1 MDIGWEGSDDALD
14 FLDVGSM
21 GRVPDRRSWSLAIL
35 ARTKRAAKLQEES
48 QMSRR
53 KHKQRPHAPAA
64 AFADQGRKN
73 LPIEQRTLIASVA
86 NDITIPFFTGVLQHV
101 DDTLI
106 QQGNGKGLAIYD
118 EIERDTH
125 AGAMLEKRKNTLVS
139 RDWEVE
145 PGGDRPI
152 DKEAADLVA
161 ECIDALPF
169 DQICRDLLNAT
180 LKGFAVAEIVWA
192 RDGNRIKPARIKAH
206 DQRRFVFGRDWQP
219 RLLTWTRMTEG
230 EQLPERK
237 FIVHRVGVRGNNPYG
252 LGLGSSLFWPVLF
265 KREGITFWLHFLEK
279 YAGPTIVGKTPY
291 GMLSDEQNRLMNTLM
306 DARTSSAITVPIGTD
321 VEFLEAS
328 RSGSVTY
335 EQFLAYW
342 DAQISI
348 RVTGETLTTQVG
360 ASGGNRA
367 LGEVHANQLEVLAD
381 SDGDLQTDTLR
392 DSLCQWIIDYN
403 LPGAAV
409 PSIRRIRPKNEKD
422 AADTRKAKAEAALS
436 QDKAI
441 AAIVKQAAKFEDDQV
456 AREYIVSF
464 DVTDGLSDKTIDAL
478 VAARADFST
487 SPDLPDPALMTDPVM
502 FSAAR
507 LKKKR

>member
-1 MDIGWEGSDDALD
+1 
-14 FLDVGSM
+14 
-21 GRVPDRRSWSLAIL
+21 
-35 ARTKRAAKLQEES
+35 
-48 QMSRR
+48 MSRKKP
-53 KHKQRPHAPAA
+53 KHRPHARPAA
-64 AFADQGRKN
+64 FDDTSRKN
-73 LPIEQRTLIASVA
+73 LPADQRQLIASVA
-86 NDITIPFFTGVLQHV
+86 NDITIPFFSGALQNT

-106 QQGNGKGLAIYD
+106 QQGGGKGLAIYD

-125 AGAMLEKRKNTLVS
+125 AGAMLDKRRNALVS

-161 ECIDALPF
+161 EIIDALPF

-180 LKGFAVAEIVWA
+180 LKGFAVSEIVWA
-192 RDGNRIKPARIKAH
+192 RIGNQIRPVKIKAH
-206 DQRRFVFGRDWQP
+206 DQRRFVFDRDWRL
-219 RLLTWTRMTEG
+219 RLLTWTNLTEG

-279 YAGPTIVGKTPY
+279 FAGPTVVGKTPY
-291 GMLSDEQNRLMNTLM
+291 GMLSDEQQRLLNTLM
-306 DARTSSAITVPIGTD
+306 DIRTSSAVTVPIGTD

-328 RSGSVTY
+328 RGGTVSY
-335 EQFLAYW
+335 QDFCAYW

-360 ASGGNRA
+360 ANGGNRA
-367 LGEVHANQLEVLAD
+367 LGEVHQNQLDVLAD
-381 SDGDLQTDTLR
+381 SDGDAQTDTLR
-392 DSLCQWIIDYN
+392 DTLCQWIVDYN

-409 PSIRRIRPKNEKD
+409 PAIRRVRPKNEK
-422 AADTRKAKAEAALS
+422 AAAETRKAKAEAA
-436 QDKAI
+436 KAADEAI
-441 AAIVKQAAKFEDDQV
+441 TAIVKQAAKFEDDQV

-478 VAARADFST
+478 VAARAGFVSAPT
-487 SPDLPDPALMTDPVM
+487 TEGVQPDPFDSNAVAA
-502 FSAAR
+502 FSAAW
-507 LKKKR
+507 LKKKH

>member
-1 MDIGWEGSDDALD
+1 
-14 FLDVGSM
+14 
-21 GRVPDRRSWSLAIL
+21 
-35 ARTKRAAKLQEES
+35 
-48 QMSRR
+48 MSRKKP
-53 KHKQRPHAPAA
+53 KHRPQAKPAT
-64 AFADQGRKN
+64 FAETGRKN
-73 LPIEQRTLIASVA
+73 LSADQRQLIASVA
-86 NDITIPFFTGVLQHV
+86 NDITIPFFSGAMQHA

-106 QQGNGKGLAIYD
+106 AQGGGKGLAIYD

-125 AGAMLEKRKNTLVS
+125 AGAMLDKRKNALVS

-161 ECIDALPF
+161 EIIDALPF
-169 DQICRDLLNAT
+169 DQICRDLLSAT
-180 LKGFAVAEIVWA
+180 LKGYAVAEIVWA
-192 RDGNRIKPARIKAH
+192 RIGNQIRPVRIKAH
-206 DQRRFVFGRDWQP
+206 DQRRFVFDRDWKL
-219 RLLTWTRMTEG
+219 RLKTWANLIEG

-237 FIVHRVGVRGNNPYG
+237 FIIHRVNVKGNNPYG

-279 YAGPTIVGKTPY
+279 FAGPTVVGKTPY
-291 GMLSDEQNRLMNTLM
+291 GMLTDEQTRLLNTLM
-306 DARTSSAITVPIGTD
+306 DIRTSSAVTVPIGTD

-328 RSGSVTY
+328 RGGTVSY
-335 EQFLAYW
+335 QDFCAYW

-348 RVTGETLTTQVG
+348 RVTGETLTTQVSS
-360 ASGGNRA
+360 SGGSRA
-367 LGEVHANQLEVLAD
+367 LGEVHENQLEILAD
-381 SDGDLQTDTLR
+381 ADGDLQTDTLR
-392 DSLCQWIIDYN
+392 ETLCQWIVDYN

-409 PSIRRIRPKNEKD
+409 PAIRRIRAKNEK
-422 AADTRKAKAEAALS
+422 AAAETRKAKAEAAKAA
-436 QDKAI
+436 DEAI

-478 VAARADFST
+478 VAARADFAAT
-487 SPDLPDPALMTDPVM
+487 PAGPDVPPDPFDDAAVAA
-502 FSAAR
+502 FAAAR